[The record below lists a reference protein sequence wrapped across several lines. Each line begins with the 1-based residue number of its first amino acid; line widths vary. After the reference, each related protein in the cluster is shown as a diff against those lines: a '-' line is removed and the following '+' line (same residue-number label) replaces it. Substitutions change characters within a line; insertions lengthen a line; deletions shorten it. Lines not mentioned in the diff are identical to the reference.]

1 MSNPHK
7 NIFYYYRGPSNRK
20 SQHKDDIIYDKQ
32 IEDNTTKAL
41 INCFEYSSEYLLN
54 HLLEYFKIE
63 IKNKTTP
70 QFFLQASMSKSRP
83 DTKIKFVNSS
93 IYIENKVGASVSR
106 NQLLNHLKVL
116 EENDLLLLIT
126 NNDHDR
132 EIVRDLGIIYINWND
147 IYKCFK
153 KYIPIDKNEK
163 FLLEQFLKF
172 LEVIGL
178 SDFTGFNNDDFDFFI
193 NKIDDY
199 KPIVKNKIEKF
210 ANLVYVSLDR
220 EIRDTYID
228 RYMGNIPKN
237 PEVIWYGIRKTQNKA
252 NIFRHCNFTVSINSE
267 ILNFYI
273 VIRDG
278 KYSDKKPIG
287 IFYKKVK
294 NNINDIK
301 ELLSSFKDR
310 YYLQISKRAPRYGKK
325 IMPGNERWEMF
336 SDISLEIVRDETIN
350 FLLML
355 LENIEFPGIRLG
367 ISIKRGDGVLQKPE
381 ELIKF
386 GKRFIE
392 DGYKMLKFLED

>member
-1 MSNPHK
+1 M
-7 NIFYYYRGPSNRK
+7 F
-20 SQHKDDIIYDKQ
+20 Q
-32 IEDNTTKAL
+32 
-41 INCFEYSSEYLLN
+41 
-54 HLLEYFKIE
+54 
-63 IKNKTTP
+63 
-70 QFFLQASMSKSRP
+70 SRP
-83 DTKIKFVNSS
+83 DAKIKFVNNS
-93 IYIENKVGASVSR
+93 IYIESKVGASVGR
-106 NQLLNHLKVL
+106 NQLLNHLKAL

-126 NNDHDR
+126 NNDQDR
-132 EIVRDLGIIYINWND
+132 EIVRDLGVIYINWNE

-153 KYIPIDKNEK
+153 SYLPIDKIEK

-172 LEVIGL
+172 LEVMGL

-210 ANLVYVSLDR
+210 TNLVYVSLDK
-220 EIRDTYID
+220 EIKGTYTD

-237 PEVIWYGIRKTQNKA
+237 PEVIWYGIRKPQNKVYV
-252 NIFRHCNFTVSINSE
+252 FRHCNFTISINSE
-267 ILNFYI
+267 ILNFYV

-278 KYSDKKPIG
+278 KYTDKKPIG

-294 NNINDIK
+294 NHIEDIQ
-301 ELLSSFKDR
+301 ELLTSFKDR

-325 IMPGNERWEMF
+325 IMPGNEKWELL

-367 ISIKRGDGVLQKPE
+367 ISIKRGDDFLQKPE
-381 ELIKF
+381 ELTKF
-386 GKRFIE
+386 GKKFIE
-392 DGYKMLKFLED
+392 DGYKMLKFLES